1 MQKTTLALLTTAS
14 LLCASATVQASVM
27 LSGFGGDA
35 GYGELAMSRNDDGS
49 SNQLDLPFEINY
61 FSNSYNQF
69 FINNNG
75 NLTFESALGAYT
87 PVPFPVTNQPIIAPY
102 WADVDTSCAGCG
114 EVYVG
119 SPSEG
124 VVAVTWDNVG
134 YFSANSSKTNTFQ
147 AVLIDRSDTGAGNF
161 DVEFRYDKLEWT
173 TGNASGGNDGLGG
186 TPAQAGYDA
195 GDGEN
200 YFALPGSF
208 SEEVLNLVSSS
219 NTGEDGVWRFAIR
232 EGALPG
238 ATPENPLMPVVVEG
252 GWAFEFN
259 VDLGETIFID
269 PDVAV
274 GYDYIVD
281 QGPNIRTV
289 TLPVGFDDDMFF
301 IWLWD
306 GFDWVQIAEV
316 AAGISYDF
324 GIDGVDRFRVTGIET
339 SNEVDPTDTS
349 AFVTGLS
356 FVDSGNVSLRQI
368 PIVEFVPGPNPQ
380 VPEPSTW
387 LMVLIAL
394 GLVLHTRK
402 RSPVLAKG
410 LLPA

>member
-1 MQKTTLALLTTAS
+1 MQKTSLALFTTAS
-14 LLCASATVQASVM
+14 LLLGSFAAQATM

-35 GYGELAMSRNDDGS
+35 GYGELAMDRNDDGS

-61 FSNSYNQF
+61 FGNSYDQF

-75 NLTFESALGAYT
+75 NITFESSLSGYT
-87 PVPFPVTNQPIIAPY
+87 PIPFPIAEQPIIAPF
-102 WADVDTSCAGCG
+102 WADVDTGCDSCG

-119 SPSEG
+119 SPSDG

-134 YFSANSSKTNTFQ
+134 YYDENSDKSNSFQ

-173 TGNASGGNDGLGG
+173 TGDASDGENGLGG

-200 YFALPGSF
+200 FFALPGSF
-208 SEEVLNLVSSS
+208 SEDILDLVSSS

-238 ATPENPLMPVVVEG
+238 ATPENPIMPVVVDG
-252 GWAFEFN
+252 GWSFDFN
-259 VDLGETIFID
+259 VNANEQVFID

-289 TLPVGFDDDMFF
+289 TLPIGFDDDMFF
-301 IWLWD
+301 IWLWN
-306 GFDWVQIAEV
+306 GVEWEQVANV
-316 AAGISYDF
+316 AAGTAYDF
-324 GIDGVDRFRVTGIET
+324 GIDGVDRFRVTGIDI
-339 SNEVDPTDTS
+339 SNEVDPTDTT
-349 AFVTGLS
+349 AFVTGLT
-356 FVDSGNVSLRQI
+356 FTEDGNVTMRQL
-368 PIVEFVPGPNPQ
+368 PIVEFVPGPGAS

-387 LMVLIAL
+387 L
-394 GLVLHTRK
+394 LVLVAVVLLLSSRK
-402 RSPVLAKG
+402 RSKSAPST